1 MSGLLPDSTPV
12 KELLERI
19 AQEKKW
25 SKEAVESDCAILDR
39 NRLVYVQDLRALS
52 KESWAQIELLPL
64 VKDLLRGEIDPESA
78 SSGEESNT
86 KKKDKKEKKKDEEGG
101 KKKDKKKKDKQKQK
115 GFKSPS
121 LLGTPVV
128 PTILSRP
135 SPPIHDLQQGD
146 TSSILS
152 DSSLSQDPITVQN
165 TIRNGNII
173 DVTPALPTP
182 INTQRTLSV
191 NTITS
196 SGVDSSSDYED
207 DDDDDDELL
216 SPSSRKCVTFSN
228 ETAIGIAA
236 SEKTDAEK
244 EKKKEKK
251 KDKKKK
257 NKDMASINKCS
268 GYTNFTSHPYTTHPI
283 VKFKKMKMKHCKR
296 LPEVP
301 KDDLFLQRIHDRLK
315 LSTDS

>member
-1 MSGLLPDSTPV
+1 MTDSS
-12 KELLERI
+12 
-19 AQEKKW
+19 AH
-25 SKEAVESDCAILDR
+25 
-39 NRLVYVQDLRALS
+39 NLS
-52 KESWAQIELLPL
+52 NINNNNNTM
-64 VKDLLRGEIDPESA
+64 ESA

-128 PTILSRP
+128 PTVLSRP

-182 INTQRTLSV
+182 INTQKSLSV

-196 SGVDSSSDYED
+196 SGGDSSSDYE
-207 DDDDDDELL
+207 DDDDDELL

-268 GYTNFTSHPYTTHPI
+268 GYTNFTSHPYTTHPV